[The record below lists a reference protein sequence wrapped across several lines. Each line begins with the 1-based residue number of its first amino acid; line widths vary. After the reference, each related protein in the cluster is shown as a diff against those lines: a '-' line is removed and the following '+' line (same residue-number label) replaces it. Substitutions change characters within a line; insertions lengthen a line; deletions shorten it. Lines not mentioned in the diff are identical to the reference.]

1 MTKYISIKL
10 TPYTFYKLEFSG
22 PNTFKHL
29 LKIMWITYLDGY
41 QIPDRQH
48 WLKNEN
54 KLLAELLALQQL
66 HFDIVDKRFEV
77 VVENL

>member
-1 MTKYISIKL
+1 
-10 TPYTFYKLEFSG
+10 
-22 PNTFKHL
+22 
-29 LKIMWITYLDGY
+29 MWITYLDGY